1 MEIKSDLENFDQTE
15 QLSQK
20 FKYKVFFVMDK
31 MIDFYHNSFLIEIMF
46 LAIQTF
52 QLIGLLDFEW
62 MRISKVTNVILDFM
76 QSFLFVPFFLDN
88 NQASQFQVL
97 FYFCSIYI
105 FMVIMCFLSTSIM
118 IEQIEQISEKQKSS
132 YKILFS
138 ILDFL
143 VNTMNQVL
151 YIPFF
156 QLFCSSFRCE
166 KNINNDYSALNS
178 QNSYFNTI
186 TKNECFATIQI
197 PNFLLSIICM
207 VLLHG
212 FSSFFNKLYFD
223 SRLDCT
229 YKNSK
234 INGKY
239 DLNVQYFAS
248 TFSVI
253 TTFVFEERYSV
264 IRVILSITWWFNL
277 VKLLNENILY
287 NYKIFSFLK
296 LQQALIIF
304 WTSLIGAYNYFFPGS
319 TIVVFYW
326 VVGIIFLTIYNIHY
340 EPVNNEICAANSS
353 NYMYANDA
361 IKQLRVLCYA
371 ITRYDQ
377 YSLKIDGFLNRHRND
392 CNLPNCP
399 SRSNSLRI
407 KKFNRMLAS
416 QTNNEDLI
424 MSIFVTYT
432 IFNNNIQKFGGSNQ
446 IRLLYSL
453 FLLDTIQNKDQALI
467 QISFLLINQPSLQEQ
482 FFAYRLK
489 KVIMQIQNHKDYKKL
504 DFSSELNIDEY
515 SNKFK
520 KLLNTA
526 IQNYIQF
533 LQELLEN
540 SPQAENLLKKG
551 NQLNEQ
557 FELIQNQFDHL
568 SQQKN
573 LNQHTFHCYKIFSI
587 NVLEDKE
594 HFQALQKQI
603 IDQNEQQGGKEAE
616 EEGNI
621 QEDEIYTQGIVVI
634 SSQEENFANI
644 IEVNSELLK
653 IIGFTKSQVL
663 LKNISFL
670 IPKIWQQYHDQFIDL
685 FLASG
690 QKKIIGQQRDMFI
703 KCRQDYSLP
712 IKINIKTIPSHSQGL
727 LFQAQII
734 AQNLLYDYPAFIITQ
749 VNGKI
754 DTISHS
760 VIPMFNIDMK
770 KVKQGMFI
778 EKIIPNFWEFFLDF
792 QQKQGKELYIKTYQ
806 QKMMKESKVRISVE
820 QIRFMNLGSQGYIIC
835 IKQSKS
841 EIKNFST
848 MMRKNKKELA
858 ENQKQLASLPQF
870 QTTPNKECIESAK
883 DQFKEDN
890 FENDNTT
897 VQINANSVCN
907 TNQSNFTQ
915 KLINQ
920 VELFYDMRTNSYQG
934 AMITV
939 SKSSNYIEIDQD
951 VNFKQ
956 KQKSIFSQASP
967 KYKSQYPTSNI
978 QNEKCQKNQI
988 LYPFI
993 YTQIR
998 SQEER
1003 VRDILD
1009 NNQSVKKKN
1018 LQVEN
1023 KVEQILGNLIKMQCG
1038 KSSTNHKL
1046 SQKSTKKSKEVEK
1059 NGDNILPPVYI
1070 KSYEIE
1076 VAQKEFINH
1085 IEFQILE
1092 KEQNKE
1098 KLKQE
1103 NETNYSNK
1111 FQKDYGENIKTF
1123 RLEQN
1128 KLIDLKLINEEDQQN
1143 SENSDQDL
1151 ENCQK
1156 ILQDENLEGDYS
1168 KELDEIVHSKKNIK
1182 SFMKDTNF
1190 NVNSSF
1196 FTCKKI
1202 FSLFF
1207 LVFEIVYIILS
1218 QQFYQQQ
1225 VNNTIIRFQMYNATH
1240 LFYANTQHIIEVIFN
1255 MFAIDKGV
1263 NYNIDI
1269 LDQST
1274 SQFYFQKYLEA
1285 VTVYQFGLDE
1295 ILTKLY
1301 LNKVGVTQKMEELFI
1316 SDQNIIIFIHFT
1328 HRKPVIY
1335 PMGLYQ
1341 ATQQVMAKGYHF
1353 KRIPL
1358 GQFDIHNH
1366 DILTHLENLSNQ
1378 FLNKIIIYRDLQEQE
1393 IFSYFSL
1400 LSAYQQNILFAGL
1413 IFILSYL
1420 IIFCILYL
1428 KTLFCLNEVPSLLT
1442 TIPLSQ
1448 IRNQIKIYDQTLSNN
1463 YVGVRQVYEPIVY
1476 FKQNINQMYDLLENF
1491 TYTHYNNYNYLPN
1504 SYRDQFDEYF
1514 SKNTEI
1520 CTQLQRKYPYYVNVT
1535 ECNSL
1540 MNGQLKEGMNINIE
1554 HLIQT
1559 MISYSQT
1566 IVLGNI
1572 ALPFKH
1578 SVNPMMYEV
1587 QQITNYLKFIM
1598 RELNDL
1604 LIVGLISNSKM
1615 EIKSDLEHFEDSE
1628 YVSQKYKYKVFYLV
1642 DKMIDFHHNSFLI
1655 ESIFLIIQTLQLIGL
1670 LDQSWMHN
1678 SSITDYIL
1686 YLMQRFLFV
1695 PFLMNNGYTSQ
1706 YQQLFYFSSSFI
1718 IILIMGFASSS
1729 LLIEKNEGV
1738 NQKLKSSHKMLFSAL
1753 DFTVN
1758 TLTQVLYIPFF
1769 QLFASTFQCEKN
1781 SNYKYSSTQS
1791 QEAYFD
1797 IVTKDECFSVIK
1809 ISSIILSIVCMMLLH
1824 GFCSYINRI
1833 YYDSRLDCT
1842 YKNSKLSGEY
1852 EQNIQYFVTTYC
1864 IIASLLFE
1872 EKYQCVKIIMSV
1884 VWWFYLLKLLLN
1896 NMLHNFN
1903 VLQKIKLEQV
1913 LMIFWT
1919 TLIGVYNYF
1928 FPGSTI
1934 VAFFWIVGIIFLT
1947 IFNIYYESVT
1957 NEICAANS
1965 FNYKYV
1971 QDALQHLRVLC
1982 YAIQKYD
1989 QYSIKVDGFLNRH
2002 RNDCDEP
2009 ACPSRC
2015 NSVSIKK
2022 ISRMLINQI
2031 TNEDLIMSISVIYTI
2046 FNSNIQKFGGSNKIR
2061 ILYAL
2066 FLFETIQ
2073 NKDQSLIQLSFVSQN
2088 QPTLEE
2094 EFMSY
2099 RLRKIIIQLS
2109 NLNECK
2115 KLDFSSELSIEEYSN
2130 KFKKTL
2136 NTTMQN
2142 YLKFWQELLEQSPQ
2156 AQNLLMK
2163 GSYVLQQSEAIKSQF
2178 GQLKQQVSINQSAFR
2193 YFQNFCL
2200 NFLEDQEL
2208 FQILQRQDQDQN
2220 YGIEDDKQNFIQEE
2234 ETYTQGIIVI
2244 SSQEESFA
2252 SIIEINSEMLKIIG
2266 FPKSQVMSKNVSFLI
2281 PSIWQKHHNQFI
2293 DQFLATGKK
2302 RLIGQKQDLFIKS
2315 RQDYSIPISL
2325 VLKIIPSHTQGLLF
2339 QASINAQNL
2348 LYDNRTFIITQ
2359 VNGQIETISPSAI
2372 AMFNIDMK
2380 KIKQGMYIEKII
2392 PNFWEYIFEFQQKQ
2406 GKELT
2411 LKTFQM
2417 KMMKEAEVKIN
2428 VEQIR
2433 FLNLGSQG
2441 YIINVRL
2448 SKSEF
2453 KSQQSIQLTKSYD
2466 QNFQKKQPAFSKL
2479 NNDKQINLC
2488 KFEDVNP
2495 SNLNQ
2500 FSFQNEDSFLKQNN
2514 NYSFESKSK
2523 RINSSIQKQS
2533 NQMEI
2538 FYDMRT
2544 NSYLGTLVAVQNQN
2558 YHEDELETFSKK
2570 LQKSKFSQNQTN
2582 RLKQTS
2588 AFSSQSQRS
2597 QYGCNLYPY
2606 IYSSERNQEE
2616 WIQDI
2621 LESKKNQKQ
2630 KRDVADSEVQKIL
2643 ENLIKM
2649 QYNKS
2654 KKQEKL
2660 SSKSQKK
2667 SEQLDKIE
2675 VKTIPQVYLKHYEI
2689 FPSQEEY
2696 KNHLERQIFN
2706 KRQKGSNIHDDK
2718 GQLSVKIQKNYGE
2731 NIKTLRLEENKMIDI
2746 KLSNENEELDSENS
2760 NSNIENNQQVQQF
2773 ESTEAEYQKEIDE
2786 IVGSKK
2792 NIKSF
2797 MKDSNFNKNSSLFNY
2812 KNLFSFLFLVFEI
2825 VYISLSLVLYEQQV
2839 NNSITRFKM
2848 YNVTHLYFANTQHII
2863 EGAFNMFAIDKGSY
2877 YNYDNLDYQTSE
2889 YFFQKYL
2896 EQETIYQFD
2905 LDEIL
2910 TQLYLNK
2917 VGVTQ
2922 QMQDLFINNRNM
2934 DLLIH
2939 FNHHQTYVYP
2949 NNLYQASQ
2957 QVLAK
2962 VYHFKRV
2969 PLGKFD
2975 LHNNDI
2981 FINLENFSNQLLNQI
2996 IQYRDL
3002 QEQEISSYLNSVQT
3016 YLKDILFIALIFM
3029 LAYFVLV
3036 SVLYLKTLFYYY
3048 EVPSILTT
3056 IPLSQIRLQVKRC
3069 EQFLNNSQNE
3079 DEEENNS
3086 NELLQEQN
3094 IQSQPNKLGS
3104 PDQIIQNENQHN
3116 LNQNSNLEDS
3126 NNVQSE
3132 STNLQQKN
3140 ENHPQKQEDSNREAV
3155 FSLRGATSQNFRPI
3169 KYNLLNIL
3177 LILPFFFQIV
3187 LFSVFISVDTRLTQH
3202 FTDLLQG
3209 FYQELTYSV
3218 KLEPNFILLFN
3229 CLKSQTIANNYIGVR
3244 QVYEPLEYFT
3254 QNINQM
3260 YDLMDNLTQIH
3271 YYNFNNL
3278 PPSYQSQFDLYF
3290 SQNPSI
3296 CGQLHS
3302 KYPQSTNLTE
3312 CSKFLYGK
3320 FNEGMNIN
3328 IAHLIT
3334 QMIEYSQS
3342 MSKDKIQLPYKQSMN
3357 SQMYDI
3363 QLICTYLQLIMREL
3377 NNLFVSGIQLLFNNL
3392 NVARLAFSIIICSL
3406 LFCIFLFVSIPII
3419 QKIKNEIF
3427 SQRLLFYLLPKSL
3440 ISQNRHIRQYLLKQY
3455 LSCSKK

>member
-1 MEIKSDLENFDQTE
+1 
-15 QLSQK
+15 
-20 FKYKVFFVMDK
+20 
-31 MIDFYHNSFLIEIMF
+31 
-46 LAIQTF
+46 
-52 QLIGLLDFEW
+52 
-62 MRISKVTNVILDFM
+62 
-76 QSFLFVPFFLDN
+76 
-88 NQASQFQVL
+88 
-97 FYFCSIYI
+97 
-105 FMVIMCFLSTSIM
+105 
-118 IEQIEQISEKQKSS
+118 
-132 YKILFS
+132 
-138 ILDFL
+138 
-143 VNTMNQVL
+143 
-151 YIPFF
+151 
-156 QLFCSSFRCE
+156 
-166 KNINNDYSALNS
+166 
-178 QNSYFNTI
+178 
-186 TKNECFATIQI
+186 
-197 PNFLLSIICM
+197 
-207 VLLHG
+207 
-212 FSSFFNKLYFD
+212 
-223 SRLDCT
+223 
-229 YKNSK
+229 
-234 INGKY
+234 
-239 DLNVQYFAS
+239 
-248 TFSVI
+248 
-253 TTFVFEERYSV
+253 
-264 IRVILSITWWFNL
+264 
-277 VKLLNENILY
+277 
-287 NYKIFSFLK
+287 

-319 TIVVFYW
+319 TIIVFYW

-340 EPVNNEICAANSS
+340 EPVYNEICAANSP

-377 YSLKIDGFLNRHRND
+377 YSLKIDGFLNRHRNN

-446 IRLLYSL
+446 IRLLFTL

-467 QISFLLINQPSLQEQ
+467 HISFLLINQPSLEEQ

-504 DFSSELNIDEY
+504 EFSSELNIDEY

-551 NQLNEQ
+551 NQLNQQ

-616 EEGNI
+616 EGNI

-644 IEVNSELLK
+644 IEFNSELLK

-792 QQKQGKELYIKTYQ
+792 QQKQGKELFIKTYQ

-858 ENQKQLASLPQF
+858 ENQKQLTSLPQF

-890 FENDNTT
+890 FQNDNTT

-939 SKSSNYIEIDQD
+939 SKSSNYIEVDQD

-967 KYKSQYPTSNI
+967 KYKSQSPTSNI
-978 QNEKCQKNQI
+978 QNDKCQKKQI

-1098 KLKQE
+1098 KVKQE

-1128 KLIDLKLINEEDQQN
+1128 KLIDLKLINEEDEQN

-1207 LVFEIVYIILS
+1207 LVFEIVYIIIS

-1269 LDQST
+1269 LDQSA

-1335 PMGLYQ
+1335 IWVFTKQPNKLWQ
-1341 ATQQVMAKGYHF
+1341 RA
-1353 KRIPL
+1353 I
-1358 GQFDIHNH
+1358 
-1366 DILTHLENLSNQ
+1366 IL
-1378 FLNKIIIYRDLQEQE
+1378 RDLQEQE
-1393 IFSYFSL
+1393 IFSYFNS

-1413 IFILSYL
+1413 IFILNYL

-1448 IRNQIKIYDQTLSNN
+1448 IRNQIKIYEQILNKTLGQEEDEHIANEINEQKNYDKKKPQSSLDTHNNNNFQTQNTFKQTKNANIVNNQENSSNTEHVYSLRELKYSSKLEPELLLLYNCLKSQTLSNN
-1463 YVGVRQVYEPIVY
+1463 YVGVQQVYEPIAY

-1504 SYRDQFDEYF
+1504 SYRYQFDEYF

-1604 LIVGLISNSKM
+1604 LILEKRSFQNLNEFLYFACARDKTKNHFNNKSFLRSKQKKNCLNYYIRYLTECQDDWIEQQKQQINKLLTSQQNNNNNLRKEQFQQQM
-1615 EIKSDLEHFEDSE
+1615 EIKSDLDNFEESQK
-1628 YVSQKYKYKVFYLV
+1628 VSQKFKYKVFYV
-1642 DKMIDFHHNSFLI
+1642 MDKMLDFYHNSLFVELA
-1655 ESIFLIIQTLQLIGL
+1655 FQTIQTFQLIGL
-1670 LDQSWMHN
+1670 LDQSWMRN
-1678 SSITDYIL
+1678 SSLTSGIL
-1686 YLMQRFLFV
+1686 DFMQLFLIL
-1695 PFLMNNGYTSQ
+1695 PFFINNSSNTSQ
-1706 YQQLFYFSSSFI
+1706 FQMLFYFFSAYVLMI
-1718 IILIMGFASSS
+1718 IMCFLSTSVMVEQNTQI
-1729 LLIEKNEGV
+1729 
-1738 NQKLKSSHKMLFSAL
+1738 NQKQKSSHKIFFSFL
-1753 DFTVN
+1753 DFIVSA
-1758 TLTQVLYIPFF
+1758 LTQVLYIPFF
-1769 QLFASTFQCEKN
+1769 QLFSSTLRCEKN
-1781 SNYKYSSTQS
+1781 TNNQYSATQS
-1791 QEAYFD
+1791 QNFYFNTLTKNQCFAPIQIPNFFLSIICMILLHWFSSFINKMYFD
-1797 IVTKDECFSVIK
+1797 T
-1809 ISSIILSIVCMMLLH
+1809 
-1824 GFCSYINRI
+1824 
-1833 YYDSRLDCT
+1833 RLDCT
-1842 YKNSKLSGEY
+1842 YKNSKISGIY
-1852 EQNIQYFVTTYC
+1852 ELNLQYFVSNFC
-1864 IIASLLFE
+1864 ILTAFLFE
-1872 EKYQCVKIIMSV
+1872 DRYQVIQVILSIA
-1884 VWWFYLLKLLLN
+1884 WWFNLLRLLDENMLYNHGLFSFLKL
-1896 NMLHNFN
+1896 
-1903 VLQKIKLEQV
+1903 QQA
-1913 LMIFWT
+1913 MILFWT
-1919 TLIGVYNYF
+1919 SLIGAYNYF
-1928 FPGSTI
+1928 FPGST
-1934 VAFFWIVGIIFLT
+1934 VVVFFWIIRIVFLP
-1947 IFNIYYESVT
+1947 IYNINYEPV
-1957 NEICAANS
+1957 NNDICAANS
-1965 FNYKYV
+1965 SNYLYV
-1971 QDALQHLRVLC
+1971 QEAIKQLRILC
-1982 YAIQKYD
+1982 HAIAKYD
-1989 QYSIKVDGFLNRH
+1989 KYSLKIDGFLNRH
-2002 RNDCDEP
+2002 RNDCNLP
-2009 ACPSRC
+2009 NCPSRS
-2015 NSVSIKK
+2015 NTTRIKK
-2022 ISRMLINQI
+2022 FNRVLVNQT
-2031 TNEDLIMSISVIYTI
+2031 TNEDLIMSIFVIYTI
-2046 FNSNIQKFGGSNKIR
+2046 FNNNILKFGGSNQIR
-2061 ILYAL
+2061 LLYAL
-2066 FLFETIQ
+2066 FLLETIQ
-2073 NKDQSLIQLSFVSQN
+2073 NKDQSLIQLSFLLLN

-2094 EFMSY
+2094 EFIAY
-2099 RLRKIIIQLS
+2099 RLNKVVMQIQ
-2109 NLNECK
+2109 NHK
-2115 KLDFSSELSIEEYSN
+2115 
-2130 KFKKTL
+2130 
-2136 NTTMQN
+2136 
-2142 YLKFWQELLEQSPQ
+2142 
-2156 AQNLLMK
+2156 
-2163 GSYVLQQSEAIKSQF
+2163 
-2178 GQLKQQVSINQSAFR
+2178 
-2193 YFQNFCL
+2193 
-2200 NFLEDQEL
+2200 
-2208 FQILQRQDQDQN
+2208 
-2220 YGIEDDKQNFIQEE
+2220 
-2234 ETYTQGIIVI
+2234 
-2244 SSQEESFA
+2244 
-2252 SIIEINSEMLKIIG
+2252 
-2266 FPKSQVMSKNVSFLI
+2266 
-2281 PSIWQKHHNQFI
+2281 
-2293 DQFLATGKK
+2293 
-2302 RLIGQKQDLFIKS
+2302 
-2315 RQDYSIPISL
+2315 DY
-2325 VLKIIPSHTQGLLF
+2325 
-2339 QASINAQNL
+2339 
-2348 LYDNRTFIITQ
+2348 
-2359 VNGQIETISPSAI
+2359 
-2372 AMFNIDMK
+2372 
-2380 KIKQGMYIEKII
+2380 
-2392 PNFWEYIFEFQQKQ
+2392 
-2406 GKELT
+2406 
-2411 LKTFQM
+2411 
-2417 KMMKEAEVKIN
+2417 
-2428 VEQIR
+2428 
-2433 FLNLGSQG
+2433 
-2441 YIINVRL
+2441 
-2448 SKSEF
+2448 
-2453 KSQQSIQLTKSYD
+2453 
-2466 QNFQKKQPAFSKL
+2466 
-2479 NNDKQINLC
+2479 
-2488 KFEDVNP
+2488 
-2495 SNLNQ
+2495 
-2500 FSFQNEDSFLKQNN
+2500 
-2514 NYSFESKSK
+2514 KSK
-2523 RINSSIQKQS
+2523 R
-2533 NQMEI
+2533 
-2538 FYDMRT
+2538 
-2544 NSYLGTLVAVQNQN
+2544 
-2558 YHEDELETFSKK
+2558 
-2570 LQKSKFSQNQTN
+2570 
-2582 RLKQTS
+2582 
-2588 AFSSQSQRS
+2588 
-2597 QYGCNLYPY
+2597 
-2606 IYSSERNQEE
+2606 
-2616 WIQDI
+2616 
-2621 LESKKNQKQ
+2621 
-2630 KRDVADSEVQKIL
+2630 
-2643 ENLIKM
+2643 
-2649 QYNKS
+2649 
-2654 KKQEKL
+2654 
-2660 SSKSQKK
+2660 
-2667 SEQLDKIE
+2667 
-2675 VKTIPQVYLKHYEI
+2675 
-2689 FPSQEEY
+2689 
-2696 KNHLERQIFN
+2696 
-2706 KRQKGSNIHDDK
+2706 
-2718 GQLSVKIQKNYGE
+2718 
-2731 NIKTLRLEENKMIDI
+2731 
-2746 KLSNENEELDSENS
+2746 
-2760 NSNIENNQQVQQF
+2760 
-2773 ESTEAEYQKEIDE
+2773 
-2786 IVGSKK
+2786 
-2792 NIKSF
+2792 
-2797 MKDSNFNKNSSLFNY
+2797 
-2812 KNLFSFLFLVFEI
+2812 
-2825 VYISLSLVLYEQQV
+2825 
-2839 NNSITRFKM
+2839 
-2848 YNVTHLYFANTQHII
+2848 
-2863 EGAFNMFAIDKGSY
+2863 
-2877 YNYDNLDYQTSE
+2877 
-2889 YFFQKYL
+2889 
-2896 EQETIYQFD
+2896 
-2905 LDEIL
+2905 
-2910 TQLYLNK
+2910 
-2917 VGVTQ
+2917 
-2922 QMQDLFINNRNM
+2922 
-2934 DLLIH
+2934 
-2939 FNHHQTYVYP
+2939 
-2949 NNLYQASQ
+2949 
-2957 QVLAK
+2957 
-2962 VYHFKRV
+2962 
-2969 PLGKFD
+2969 
-2975 LHNNDI
+2975 
-2981 FINLENFSNQLLNQI
+2981 
-2996 IQYRDL
+2996 
-3002 QEQEISSYLNSVQT
+3002 
-3016 YLKDILFIALIFM
+3016 
-3029 LAYFVLV
+3029 
-3036 SVLYLKTLFYYY
+3036 
-3048 EVPSILTT
+3048 
-3056 IPLSQIRLQVKRC
+3056 
-3069 EQFLNNSQNE
+3069 
-3079 DEEENNS
+3079 
-3086 NELLQEQN
+3086 
-3094 IQSQPNKLGS
+3094 
-3104 PDQIIQNENQHN
+3104 
-3116 LNQNSNLEDS
+3116 
-3126 NNVQSE
+3126 
-3132 STNLQQKN
+3132 
-3140 ENHPQKQEDSNREAV
+3140 
-3155 FSLRGATSQNFRPI
+3155 
-3169 KYNLLNIL
+3169 
-3177 LILPFFFQIV
+3177 
-3187 LFSVFISVDTRLTQH
+3187 
-3202 FTDLLQG
+3202 
-3209 FYQELTYSV
+3209 
-3218 KLEPNFILLFN
+3218 
-3229 CLKSQTIANNYIGVR
+3229 
-3244 QVYEPLEYFT
+3244 
-3254 QNINQM
+3254 
-3260 YDLMDNLTQIH
+3260 
-3271 YYNFNNL
+3271 
-3278 PPSYQSQFDLYF
+3278 
-3290 SQNPSI
+3290 
-3296 CGQLHS
+3296 
-3302 KYPQSTNLTE
+3302 
-3312 CSKFLYGK
+3312 
-3320 FNEGMNIN
+3320 
-3328 IAHLIT
+3328 
-3334 QMIEYSQS
+3334 
-3342 MSKDKIQLPYKQSMN
+3342 
-3357 SQMYDI
+3357 
-3363 QLICTYLQLIMREL
+3363 
-3377 NNLFVSGIQLLFNNL
+3377 
-3392 NVARLAFSIIICSL
+3392 
-3406 LFCIFLFVSIPII
+3406 
-3419 QKIKNEIF
+3419 
-3427 SQRLLFYLLPKSL
+3427 
-3440 ISQNRHIRQYLLKQY
+3440 
-3455 LSCSKK
+3455 